1 MTTPRIYPPPG
12 HLLRQLGITL
22 DRREVDRLT
31 STMPVPAEICDASG
45 EARLAVI
52 GVMVDMAAGTLTV
65 RQVEPDWTATFDL
78 AIHRIADAPAGS
90 TLHAVSQGVRAGRNS
105 VVSETTVDAD
115 GEPVAYAEVTFSRLP
130 RRGDTPVTVVAD
142 VVDYGKGEA
151 AIAEPVAD
159 VVGFERRS
167 PGVVEFGLRET
178 IRNSFGSVQ
187 GGVVAVSLED
197 AAIYLAASTPD
208 PATGVPMVGPRLGF
222 LHVYYLGAAKGGPFR
237 STATVLRHQP
247 SSSTARVELLDVG
260 GDRLMAQGTAIA
272 EPAD

>member
-31 STMPVPAEICDASG
+31 SSMPVPAEICDAAG
-45 EARLAVI
+45 DARLAVI

-78 AIHRIADAPAGS
+78 AIHRIAGAPAGS
-90 TLHAVSQGVRAGRNS
+90 TLHAVSRVVRAGRNS
-105 VVSETTVDAD
+105 VVSETTVEAD

-159 VVGFERRS
+159 LVGFGHRA
-167 PGVVEFGLRET
+167 PGVVEFELRET

-187 GGVVAVSLED
+187 GGVVAVSLEQ
-197 AAIYLAASTPD
+197 AALDLAASAPD
-208 PATGVPMVGPRLGF
+208 PATGLPTAVPRLGF
-222 LHVYYLGAAKGGPFR
+222 LHVYYLGAAKSGPFR
-237 STATVLRHQP
+237 STATVLRRRP
-247 SSSTARVELLDVG
+247 SSLTARVELLDVG
-260 GDRLMAQGTAIA
+260 GERVMAQGTAIV